1 MSVNGITNAMGT
13 DYITTTTTP
22 KAPATTTQ
30 QTSTEDMGVV
40 YEPSTEATDSTANK
54 TTDYSAIITKLNNDL
69 DARTKHLQDL
79 VNQLLGKQANK
90 FTTLADMYRN
100 LQVDAETVE
109 AAKEEISEDGY
120 WGVEQTSD
128 RMVSMAQALCGG
140 DTTKADTMIEAMK
153 KGFEEALGAWS
164 EDLPEICQKTIDTAI
179 EKMEAWR
186 DGTTDSAT
194 E

>member
-1 MSVNGITNAMGT
+1 MSVNGITNAMGN
-13 DYITTTTTP
+13 DYITAATTQKSPAGTTP
-22 KAPATTTQ
+22 QTKA
-30 QTSTEDMGVV
+30 EDLGVV
-40 YEPSTEATDSTANK
+40 YEPSKEATESTANK

-90 FTTLADMYRN
+90 FTSLADMYRN
-100 LQVDAETVE
+100 LQVDPETVK
-109 AAKEEISEDGY
+109 AAQEEISEDGY

-140 DTTKADTMIEAMK
+140 DTSKADTMINAMK
-153 KGFEEALGAWS
+153 KGFEEALGAWG

-186 DGTTDSAT
+186 DGTDESTA